1 MRASKHLSN
10 RHGFVLRCV
19 SFVLLL
25 AVLPA
30 LFKGEFALFLG
41 TQIGIYFLV
50 ALGLNLLSG
59 YGGQISLGHGALVAI
74 GAYAVAISTVDYHL
88 SFWLALPLA
97 LALTAGAGALM
108 ALPAFRLSTW
118 YFALVT
124 LAFAEVF
131 RIIANAAP
139 ITGGAAGT
147 ARGAGVDGTA
157 GGGGVGGNGGTA
169 GAAGKSS
176 SVVARACTPGV
187 QQRGGARGASW
198 GRLLPQ
204 PLRVAQRAPTLR
216 RPALSSQQQ
225 RARSSGLSIARAI
238 AH

>member
-1 MRASKHLSN
+1 MSAARQLSDRN
-10 RHGFVLRCV
+10 GFMLRCV
-19 SFVLLL
+19 AFVLLI

-74 GAYAVAISTVDYHL
+74 GAYAVAISTVDYQL

-124 LAFAEVF
+124 LGFANV
-131 RIIANAAP
+131 I
-139 ITGGAAGT
+139 GGLLT
-147 ARGAGVDGTA
+147 EWRGLTHGFAGVV
-157 GGGGVGGNGGTA
+157 GVPKPVLFGHALTQNQLYWLILSTCL
-169 GAAGKSS
+169 GAFLFVRNLVFSRFGRALLGLHDN
-176 SVVARACTPGV
+176 SVLVQGVARRWFA
-187 QQRGGARGASW
+187 
-198 GRLLPQ
+198 
-204 PLRVAQRAPTLR
+204 
-216 RPALSSQQQ
+216 
-225 RARSSGLSIARAI
+225 
-238 AH
+238 